1 MMTIFKD
8 IFKNSSKYLVLNQ
21 TSDQFKPLWV
31 SEVVYE
37 SELEC
42 TENVLKD
49 SQKTCIYWC
58 IMWED

>member
-1 MMTIFKD
+1 MAMIFKD
-8 IFKNSSKYLVLNQ
+8 ALKIPQNLVLDK

-31 SEVVYE
+31 SEVVFE
-37 SELEC
+37 SELEW